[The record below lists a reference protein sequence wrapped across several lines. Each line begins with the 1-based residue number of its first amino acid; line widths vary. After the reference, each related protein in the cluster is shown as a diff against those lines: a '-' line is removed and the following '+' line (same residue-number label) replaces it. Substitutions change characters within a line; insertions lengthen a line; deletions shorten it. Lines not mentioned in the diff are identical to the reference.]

1 MTDIK
6 PIKLLR
12 PEQVKDISD
21 TILKMTTYAFLREEI
36 TKEESDAIITYTA
49 QLTALITVLDEQG
62 LIQH

>member
-1 MTDIK
+1 MIEK
-6 PIKLLR
+6 VKLLR

-21 TILKMTTYAFLREEI
+21 TILRLATYAYMRQEI

-49 QLTALITVLDEQG
+49 QLTALIQVMDEQG